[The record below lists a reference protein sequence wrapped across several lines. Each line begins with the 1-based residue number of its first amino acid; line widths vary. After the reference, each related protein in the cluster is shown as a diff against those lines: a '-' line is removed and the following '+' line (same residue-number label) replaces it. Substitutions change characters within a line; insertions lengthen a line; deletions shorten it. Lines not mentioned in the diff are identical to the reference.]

1 MNSAVP
7 VAKRGFPSTEKSGA
21 IDPAK
26 RKRRASSLTT
36 ETLESLAE
44 ATKVI
49 CEEELDWRRRKRWFN
64 NQIRKD
70 KKTFYY
76 MDLMYL
82 PDELDLQDN
91 DKEDKARVRKQE
103 GDKFGIVN
111 ETDDEESGEE
121 KSNAESGA
129 ETASD
134 SSDEGNNNA

>member
-1 MNSAVP
+1 
-7 VAKRGFPSTEKSGA
+7 
-21 IDPAK
+21 
-26 RKRRASSLTT
+26 
-36 ETLESLAE
+36 
-44 ATKVI
+44 
-49 CEEELDWRRRKRWFN
+49 
-64 NQIRKD
+64 
-70 KKTFYY
+70 